1 LHFGRAPR
9 HVRLIGQADPDAG
22 NLCGDPA
29 GHQDRP
35 PVKTPGRAGR
45 PGVRLVR
52 PRREPRTDL
61 QVWGPRMP
69 AEGRSASGWADIR
82 LSSMTI
88 GVCIGSIA
96 FGDASGERW
105 QRVSGASKCLVLQCH
120 LVAVRNRPLKHA
132 RRVANSVGFVH
143 EVARPSAGPAVP
155 IGPVSGSR
163 SLAVGH
169 ARRCCDRCGSIDRPF
184 GAEVALR
191 AWGPAPTPDGHC

>member
-1 LHFGRAPR
+1 
-9 HVRLIGQADPDAG
+9 
-22 NLCGDPA
+22 
-29 GHQDRP
+29 
-35 PVKTPGRAGR
+35 
-45 PGVRLVR
+45 VRLVR

-88 GVCIGSIA
+88 GVCMVSIA
-96 FGDASGERW
+96 FGDSSGERW
-105 QRVSGASKCLVLQCH
+105 QRVSSASKCLVLQCH

-155 IGPVSGSR
+155 IGPFSGAR
-163 SLAVGH
+163 SLVVDH
-169 ARRCCDRCGSIDRPF
+169 ARRCCDRCPIDRPVQSR
-184 GAEVALR
+184 GRPCGHGVRRRRRWALLTIPAESSRRHACSMRIDQVISPSSEPAGSR
-191 AWGPAPTPDGHC
+191 A